1 MIAKYIPRFTLSSIQ
16 TIFLVALYLMCFNNL
31 AFYSHLLEVY
41 PLTLSHSGF
50 LLTVVVGFYCFLA
63 LCFLILAQRF
73 VLKPL
78 LIFLLIGASSAAY
91 FMDTYN
97 VVIDESML
105 VNALETNANEAG
117 DLMSIKMALYIF
129 ILGVVPSLFLYR
141 AEITFRPF
149 WKELWQRAKWALA
162 ILLLMAAMAFA
173 FSNYYAAFFR
183 THKVVR
189 YYFNPVGY
197 VYGAIKLVQHH
208 VASGT
213 QEFINIAPDAKI
225 AKTSTN
231 RKLLVLVVGETARAD
246 HFSLNGYTR
255 ETTLLLKKENIINFP
270 DFWSC
275 GTATAISVPCM
286 FSIYGEDGF
295 NAQKVEHTENALD
308 VLHRLGV
315 NVLWRDNN
323 SSSKGVAD
331 RVPEQDYLTPKNNPI
346 CDTECRDEGMLVGLQ
361 EYIDAQKKGDIV
373 IVLHQMGNHGPAYY
387 KRYPKQFE
395 QFTPVCKTNEL
406 ANCSKEEIINAYDNA
421 LLYTD
426 YFLSKTIDLLK
437 QNDENFETAMFYVS
451 DHGESLGENGIYL
464 HGMPNFIAPDAQRH
478 VPAVLWL
485 GSKADPKLAKTI
497 QARQQQ
503 RHTQDSIFHTLLGY
517 FGVET
522 SVYKPAL
529 DIFRSSRQAP
539 QQP

>member
-1 MIAKYIPRFTLSSIQ
+1 MITKYIPRFTLSSIQ
-16 TIFLVALYLMCFNNL
+16 AIFVVALYLMCFSNL
-31 AFYSHLLEVY
+31 AFYSHLLKVY

-50 LLTVVVGFYCFLA
+50 LLTVVVGFYCFLV

-78 LIFLLIGASSAAY
+78 LVFLLIGASSAAY

-105 VNALETNANEAG
+105 LNALETNANEAG

-197 VYGAIKLVQHH
+197 VYGTIKLVQHRYL
-208 VASGT
+208 SGA
-213 QEFINIAPDAKI
+213 QEFINIAPDAEIVKVN
-225 AKTSTN
+225 AN

-255 ETTLLLKKENIINFP
+255 ETTPLLKKENIINFP

-331 RVPEQDYLTPKNNPI
+331 RVPEQDYLTSKNNTM

-361 EYIDAQKKGDIV
+361 EYIDAQDKGDIV

-395 QFTPVCKTNEL
+395 KFRPVCKTNEL

-437 QNDENFETAMFYVS
+437 QNDENFETAMFYLS

-478 VPAVLWL
+478 VPAVLWM
-485 GSKADPKLAKTI
+485 GNKADAAMVEAI
-497 QARQQQ
+497 NARKEM
-503 RHTQDSIFHTLLGY
+503 RHTQDSIFHMLFGF

-522 SVYKPAL
+522 SVYKPEL
-529 DIFRSSRQAP
+529 DIFRK
-539 QQP
+539 